1 MDILQY
7 LQYDCDAIK
16 KRIDSIFDKYTYLMK
31 VSNDKKTH
39 IGTDTLYLSISRL
52 PSAILLLIVNT
63 FKYNKNSG
71 V

>member
-39 IGTDTLYLSISRL
+39 IGADTLYLSISRL